1 MSNSEVHNKQTKP
14 TKASQTNQQQ
24 QQNIQYK
31 MIDEIYIFAHKQ
43 YMSLKSSLEECIAHS
58 KDYEEIFSCSLLTP
72 VNWTKQKGE
81 LTKIKEK
88 Q

>member
-1 MSNSEVHNKQTKP
+1 
-14 TKASQTNQQQ
+14 
-24 QQNIQYK
+24 
-31 MIDEIYIFAHKQ
+31 MIDELYISAYKQ
-43 YMSLKSSLEECIAHS
+43 HMSLKSSLEECIDHS

-72 VNWTKQKGE
+72 VNWNKQKGE